1 MDNPVVT
8 PVESTPPEGELRLWA
23 APRMVV
29 VTQFVA
35 GVVFLVMAL
44 VNLAG
49 SEPSGWERFIGVV
62 AALVAGMAFGV
73 AGSLRVQGRMVRRHL
88 AGCQAPTTAPTTA
101 PATGPTTG
109 TTTYTVDR

>member
-1 MDNPVVT
+1 MDEPVVT
-8 PVESTPPEGELRLWA
+8 PVESTPSQAELRLWV

-29 VTQFVA
+29 VTQFLA

-49 SEPSGWERFIGVV
+49 SDPSGWERLLGVLTS
-62 AALVAGMAFGV
+62 LVAGMAFGV

-88 AGCQAPTTAPTTA
+88 ESCHASGAGA
-101 PATGPTTG
+101 
-109 TTTYTVDR
+109 

>member
-1 MDNPVVT
+1 MDNPVAT

-29 VTQFVA
+29 VTQFAA

-49 SEPSGWERFIGVV
+49 AEPSGWERFVGVV

-88 AGCQAPTTAPTTA
+88 AGCQAS
-101 PATGPTTG
+101 ATGPAPGPTSG
-109 TTTYTVDR
+109 STTYTVDR